1 MNIFLVYICLLI
13 SHIARYAP
21 SSKTNLSSKIYPYF
35 ITTYFLGITYYCC
48 CIGKGLSFPLR

>member
-1 MNIFLVYICLLI
+1 MTLVFMNIFLVYICLFI

-35 ITTYFLGITYYCC
+35 ITTYFLSIT
-48 CIGKGLSFPLR
+48 KFKAASNF